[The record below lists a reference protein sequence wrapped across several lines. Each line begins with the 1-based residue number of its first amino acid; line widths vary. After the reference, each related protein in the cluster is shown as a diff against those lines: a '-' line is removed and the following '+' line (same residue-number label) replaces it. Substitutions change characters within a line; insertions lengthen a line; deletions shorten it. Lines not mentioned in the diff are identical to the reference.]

1 MKTKTTE
8 HCQQITTNTINCL
21 GLQIKKK
28 MKQMKVQQDNLN
40 RILNR

>member
-21 GLQIKKK
+21 GLQIKKNET
-28 MKQMKVQQDNLN
+28 DEGTTG
-40 RILNR
+40 